1 MAESASIL
9 PILDADA
16 YEGEGEHDVICAKG
30 EHDVICGKREHD
42 VMRSKGEHD
51 FICSK
56 GEHDV
61 IRSKG
66 EHDGICGKD
75 EHDVIH
81 SKGEHGCICG
91 KGEHDVIYSKV
102 KPKRNRPKM
111 AEVHDLPAR
120 PFRRAKSKGASRKN
134 SFTQTGKIQVYIKIE
149 RTT

>member
-9 PILDADA
+9 PILDADV

-30 EHDVICGKREHD
+30 EHDVICGK
-42 VMRSKGEHD
+42 
-51 FICSK
+51 

-61 IRSKG
+61 ICNKG

-102 KPKRNRPKM
+102 KPKRNRPEM
-111 AEVHDLPAR
+111 AEVHGLPAR
-120 PFRRAKSKGASRKN
+120 PFRREKSKGASRKN
-134 SFTQTGKIQVYIKIE
+134 SFTQTGKIHVYIKIK

>member
-1 MAESASIL
+1 MAERASIP

-16 YEGEGEHDVICAKG
+16 YEGEGEDDVICCKG
-30 EHDVICGKREHD
+30 EHDVICGK
-42 VMRSKGEHD
+42 G
-51 FICSK
+51 
-56 GEHDV
+56 
-61 IRSKG
+61 
-66 EHDGICGKD
+66 

-102 KPKRNRPKM
+102 KPKRNRPEM
-111 AEVHDLPAR
+111 AEEHGLPAR

-134 SFTQTGKIQVYIKIE
+134 SFTQTGKIQVYIKIK

>member
-16 YEGEGEHDVICAKG
+16 YEGEGEDDVICAKG
-30 EHDVICGKREHD
+30 EHDV
-42 VMRSKGEHD
+42 
-51 FICSK
+51 ICSK

-75 EHDVIH
+75 EHDVIY

-102 KPKRNRPKM
+102 KPKRNRQEM
-111 AEVHDLPAR
+111 AEVHGLPAR

-134 SFTQTGKIQVYIKIE
+134 SFTQTGKIQVYIKIK

>member
-1 MAESASIL
+1 MAERASIP

-16 YEGEGEHDVICAKG
+16 YEGEGEDDVICCKG
-30 EHDVICGKREHD
+30 EHDVICGK
-42 VMRSKGEHD
+42 GEHD
-51 FICSK
+51 A
-56 GEHDV
+56 

-91 KGEHDVIYSKV
+91 KGEHDVIHSKGEHDVIYSKV
-102 KPKRNRPKM
+102 KLKRNRPEM
-111 AEVHDLPAR
+111 AEVHGLPAR
-120 PFRRAKSKGASRKN
+120 PFRRAKSKGASKKN
-134 SFTQTGKIQVYIKIE
+134 SFTQTGKIQVYIKIK